1 MSVFGNDIIQQSN
14 PLESI
19 VTNMKI
25 NVEDQLRIW
34 NMDFWYNGV
43 SHNSEYMKST
53 LEKQFCAYF
62 EKDFDKIGLNVW
74 KIVVYVWRKKHGFT
88 GEDIHVIVE
97 YWDEVS
103 SNNCLISN
111 RFDLF
116 SIDFDF
122 QYNNPG
128 MV

>member
-19 VTNMKI
+19 VTNMKSD
-25 NVEDQLRIW
+25 VEDQLRLW
-34 NMDFWYNGV
+34 NTDFWYHGV

-53 LEKQFCAYF
+53 LEKQFCARF
-62 EKDFDKIGLNVW
+62 DKDFDKIGLHVW
-74 KIVVYVWRKKHGFT
+74 KIVVYVWKNKHGFT
-88 GEDIHVIVE
+88 GEDIRVIVE
-97 YWDEVS
+97 YWDED
-103 SNNCLISN
+103 LSN

-116 SIDFDF
+116 NIDFDF

>member
-1 MSVFGNDIIQQSN
+1 MNLFDEDIIQQSIS
-14 PLESI
+14 LESI
-19 VTNMKI
+19 IQSMKS
-25 NVEDQLRIW
+25 NVENQLRVW
-34 NMDFWYNGV
+34 NSDFWYYGLN
-43 SHNSEYMKST
+43 HNSEYMKTT
-53 LEKQFCAYF
+53 LEKIFCAYF

-97 YWDEVS
+97 YWDEAS
-103 SNNCLISN
+103 SN

-122 QYNNPG
+122 QYNMSG